1 MSQKPFPAARVP
13 AERRSTAEHR
23 RPAAEHRRPAVWP
36 WVLMPLA
43 ALALFFAL
51 RTVRHSTES
60 GPLGQGIAV
69 SGESTGQ

>member
-1 MSQKPFPAARVP
+1 MSQKPLPAARLP
-13 AERRSTAEHR
+13 AERRS
-23 RPAAEHRRPAVWP
+23 AAEHRRPAVWP

-60 GPLGQGIAV
+60 GPLDPGTAV
-69 SGESTGQ
+69 SGDTTVQ

>member
-13 AERRSTAEHR
+13 AER